1 MRTILEPGTS
11 SGKVDLIPWVF
22 KPEQIEGSWPDMEE
36 LVQRSVDE
44 SKGTVTTE
52 MLKAMLVAGE
62 ATAFATARNGRL
74 VAILIVRVIEYA
86 TYKAARVIACA
97 GKDLRGASKFADAFE
112 AWALTNGAVEIE
124 AWCRPVMVKLM
135 RRFGYEEKF
144 SIVARDLRRRLQ

>member
-1 MRTILEPGTS
+1 MKTLQEPYNS
-11 SGKVDLIPWVF
+11 RDRSALIPWIF
-22 KPEQIEGSWPDMEE
+22 KPEQIEGSWADMEE

-52 MLKAMLVAGE
+52 MLRQMLVAGE

-135 RRFGYEEKF
+135 KRFGYDAKF
-144 SIVARDLRRRLQ
+144 TVVTKDLRRHLQ